1 MAMDKELVRGLLDA
15 SMMDDLESVGTT
27 SMLERQLDVAGLPWE
42 NPRWRW

>member
-27 SMLERQLDVAGLPWE
+27 SMLEQQLDVAGLLWE
-42 NPRWRW
+42 NPRWWW